1 MTKIGKKIS
10 TNVDFSVNVCKRDIL
25 IRSTKHAK
33 RINNERSE
41 EGSST
46 KSVVYKVN
54 YTHVIN
60 LRKCGGD

>member
-10 TNVDFSVNVCKRDIL
+10 TNVDFYVCKRDIL

-41 EGSST
+41 GGSST